1 MPDSNLVAN
10 HYTHGS
16 LVDATTLPHSNDT
29 FDRAYML
36 HVGMNIADKESL
48 ASELHRVVR
57 PGGKIGIYDVMTVGD
72 GDLEFPVPW
81 ANEPEGS
88 SVAPSTTYKL
98 ALESAGFN
106 IIAERNRREFALG
119 F

>member
-1 MPDSNLVAN
+1 M
-10 HYTHGS
+10 
-16 LVDATTLPHSNDT
+16 
-29 FDRAYML
+29 R
-36 HVGMNIADKESL
+36 
-48 ASELHRVVR
+48 
-57 PGGKIGIYDVMTVGD
+57 VGD